1 MGRLLFPGDLKAFLG
16 SGDFRYA
23 GALGVNIIG
32 HGLTAAVIALE
43 GHFYGVFAHI
53 LHTLGVADF
62 VIRAILQGFALA
74 VFHGHRRFL
83 HLAVIGVSSFAQLD
97 IAGFIVRNGLGILLA
112 THGAAI
118 GIDPLAVL
126 RSRGTGQVITG
137 LSIPMSAIRQ
147 GQRQYIAA
155 GRSISHTAQLFTSG
169 RLIGGLGI
177 TAAVCI
183 ILSQRFKIPQHIII
197 RHAGVHIAL
206 GILPNIRIHA
216 GFANLHRGGKIS
228 GFWLP
233 VGVPQLIA
241 LAMQRL
247 HIQIIGKPIHV
258 GVNHRGVARCA
269 NGVAKSS
276 GVLNNGLFVAVVQD
290 LLILQVI
297 SHRQHKTLVLALHLS
312 QHALN
317 IIGLNRGLL
326 GIVRI
331 AVMVHA
337 KGHTRCLRRV
347 HIVPKLRIQVVVA
360 VAHTD
365 HGKGLARLLPC
376 GVIHTFSV
384 MLRHIGAKR
393 RRRSGCPY
401 R

>member
-1 MGRLLFPGDLKAFLG
+1 M
-16 SGDFRYA
+16 
-23 GALGVNIIG
+23 
-32 HGLTAAVIALE
+32 
-43 GHFYGVFAHI
+43 
-53 LHTLGVADF
+53 
-62 VIRAILQGFALA
+62 
-74 VFHGHRRFL
+74 
-83 HLAVIGVSSFAQLD
+83 HLAVIGVSGFAQLD
-97 IAGFIVRNGLGILLA
+97 IRCFGDHCLAGDCAANATFFVDLTVLSGGGFGQLRFVGMAFRLNIRHGVAIAALGTGIFCL
-112 THGAAI
+112 AI
-118 GIDPLAVL
+118 GGASGL
-126 RSRGTGQVITG
+126 RNHLTGVN
-137 LSIPMSAIRQ
+137 M
-147 GQRQYIAA
+147 
-155 GRSISHTAQLFTSG
+155 
-169 RLIGGLGI
+169 
-177 TAAVCI
+177 
-183 ILSQRFKIPQHIII
+183 SQRFKIPQHIII
-197 RHAGVHIAL
+197 WHAGGHIAL

-247 HIQIIGKPIHV
+247 HIQIIGKPIQV

-269 NGVAKSS
+269 NGVAKSN

-290 LLILQVI
+290 QLILQVI
-297 SHRQHKTLVLALHLS
+297 SHRQHKILVLALHLR

-326 GIVRI
+326 GIERI

-337 KGHTRCLRRV
+337 KGHARCLRRV
-347 HIVPKLRIQVVVA
+347 HIIPKLRIQVVVA

-365 HGKGLARLLPC
+365 HGKGLARILPC

-384 MLRHIGAKR
+384 MLRHIGAKH

>member
-1 MGRLLFPGDLKAFLG
+1 M
-16 SGDFRYA
+16 
-23 GALGVNIIG
+23 
-32 HGLTAAVIALE
+32 
-43 GHFYGVFAHI
+43 
-53 LHTLGVADF
+53 
-62 VIRAILQGFALA
+62 
-74 VFHGHRRFL
+74 
-83 HLAVIGVSSFAQLD
+83 
-97 IAGFIVRNGLGILLA
+97 
-112 THGAAI
+112 
-118 GIDPLAVL
+118 
-126 RSRGTGQVITG
+126 
-137 LSIPMSAIRQ
+137 
-147 GQRQYIAA
+147 
-155 GRSISHTAQLFTSG
+155 
-169 RLIGGLGI
+169 
-177 TAAVCI
+177 
-183 ILSQRFKIPQHIII
+183 SQRFKIPQHIII

-247 HIQIIGKPIHV
+247 HIQIIGKPIQV

-269 NGVAKSS
+269 NGVAKSN

-297 SHRQHKTLVLALHLS
+297 SHRQHKILVLALHLS

-337 KGHTRCLRRV
+337 KGHARCLRRV
-347 HIVPKLRIQVVVA
+347 HIIPKLRIQVVVA

-365 HGKGLARLLPC
+365 HGKGLARILPC

-393 RRRSGCPY
+393 RRRSGRPY
-401 R
+401 REHGSAHQHQAQQSAKQRFTFLFHITPRLGCLFGLIITQRENKVNYRTLVLFTGDQAPYSLPPFCFLYTRMRT